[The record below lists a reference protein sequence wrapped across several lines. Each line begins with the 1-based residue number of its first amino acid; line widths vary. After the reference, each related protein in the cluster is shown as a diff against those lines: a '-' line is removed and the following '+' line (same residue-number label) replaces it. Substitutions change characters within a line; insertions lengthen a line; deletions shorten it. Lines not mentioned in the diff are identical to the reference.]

1 MGEKIQDYRE
11 LLQKLGI
18 EELNAMQQEAY
29 QAIAERPEVVLLS
42 PTGTGKTLA
51 FLLPLL
57 DRLEP
62 ELQAVQAL
70 ILTPSR
76 ELALQ
81 IEQVLRDMGSGFKVN
96 AVYGGRSRYKDRQ
109 ELQHPPAVLIG
120 TPGRVAD
127 HFRRD
132 PNLTAH
138 IRTLVLDE
146 FDKSLEVG
154 FAEEM
159 KAIIRA
165 LPALDKKVL
174 TSATQKVDIPA
185 FVGLQDP
192 QTLIFQRQDQR
203 LTLKTVVSPTRDKL
217 ETLGNLLGQL
227 GQARGIIFCNFKD
240 TIRFV
245 SEYLQKKGIDHTA
258 FYGGLEQ
265 IAREQALVQFR
276 NGSHRLLLATDLAA
290 RGIDVPELD
299 FIIHYQLP
307 PRKEEFVHRNGR
319 TARMHSEGIAY
330 LLRHQEEYLPDFVEG
345 ASDLYLQE
353 SPPPPPTAWATLL
366 LSGGRRDKISKGD
379 VAGFLIKQGDL
390 LADQVGLI
398 ELKQDCAFVAVPRQQ
413 ARQLVNRLNNG
424 RLKKKKVR
432 VSLLP

>member
-1 MGEKIQDYRE
+1 MTDKTKDHRE

-18 EELNAMQQEAY
+18 EELNQMQQEAY
-29 QAIAERPEVVLLS
+29 QAIAERAEVVLLS

-57 DRLEP
+57 DRLDP
-62 ELQAVQAL
+62 ELEAVQAL

-96 AVYGGRSRYKDRQ
+96 AVYGGRSKYKDRQ
-109 ELQHPPAVLIG
+109 DLQHLPAILIG

-127 HFRRD
+127 HFRGK
-132 PNLTAH
+132 PTLAAQV
-138 IRTLVLDE
+138 RTLVLDE

-154 FAEEM
+154 FEKEM
-159 KAIIRA
+159 KEIIA
-165 LPALDKKVL
+165 SLPAVDKKVL
-174 TSATQKVDIPA
+174 TSATQKLSIPS
-185 FVGLQDP
+185 FVGLEDP
-192 QTLIFQRQDQR
+192 KTLVFESQEQR
-203 LTLKTVVSPTRDKL
+203 LTLKTVVSSTRDKL
-217 ETLGNLLGQL
+217 EALGNLLGLL
-227 GQARGIIFCNFKD
+227 GEGRGIIFCNFKD

-245 SEYLQKKGIDHTA
+245 SEYLQEKDIGHA
-258 FYGGLEQ
+258 VFYGGLEQ

-276 NGSHRLLLATDLAA
+276 NGTHRVLLATDLAA

-307 PRKEEFVHRNGR
+307 PHQEEFVHRNGR

-330 LLRHQEEYLPDFVEG
+330 LIRHQDEYLPDFVEG
-345 ASDLYLQE
+345 ASDLYLKDC
-353 SPPPPPTAWATLL
+353 PPPPPTEWATLL

-379 VAGFLIKQGDL
+379 IAGFLIKQGAL
-390 LADQVGLI
+390 QADQVGLI
-398 ELKQDCAFVAVPRQQ
+398 ELKQDCAFAAVPRNQ
-413 ARQLVNRLNNG
+413 ARQLVSTLNNG

>member
-1 MGEKIQDYRE
+1 M
-11 LLQKLGI
+11 LQKLGI
-18 EELNAMQQEAY
+18 TELNDMQKKAC
-29 QAIAERPEVVLLS
+29 QAIAERAEVILLS

-62 ELQAVQAL
+62 ELEAVQAL

-96 AVYGGRSRYKDRQ
+96 AVYGGRSRYKDQQ

-132 PNLTAH
+132 PALAAQIH
-138 IRTLVLDE
+138 TLVLDE
-146 FDKSLEVG
+146 FDKSLEIG
-154 FAEEM
+154 FEEEM
-159 KAIIRA
+159 KAIVRT
-165 LPALDKKVL
+165 LPAVDKKVL
-174 TSATQKVDIPA
+174 TSATQKVDAPA
-185 FVGLQDP
+185 FVGLRDP
-192 QTLIFQRQDQR
+192 QTLTFQSEEQR

-217 ETLGNLLGQL
+217 EALGNLLGQL

-245 SEYLQKKGIDHTA
+245 SEYLQKKGIGHAA

-299 FIIHYQLP
+299 FIIDYQLP
-307 PRKEEFVHRNGR
+307 PKKEEFVHRNGR
-319 TARMHSEGIAY
+319 TARMHSEGVAY
-330 LLRHQEEYLPDFVEG
+330 LIRHQEEYLPDFVEG
-345 ASDLYLQE
+345 ASDLYLQD
-353 SPPPPPTAWATLL
+353 SPPPPPTARATLL

-379 VAGFLIKQGDL
+379 IAGFLIKQGGL

-398 ELKQDCAFVAVPRQQ
+398 ELKQDCAFVAVPGNQ
-413 ARQLVNRLNNG
+413 ARQLVSTLNNG
-424 RLKKKKVR
+424 RLKKRKVR
-432 VSLLP
+432 VSLLS

>member
-1 MGEKIQDYRE
+1 MTEKIQDHRV

-18 EELNAMQQEAY
+18 EELNEMQQEAC
-29 QAIAERPEVVLLS
+29 QAIAERDEVVLLS

-57 DRLEP
+57 QRLDP
-62 ELQAVQAL
+62 ELEAVQAL

-96 AVYGGRSRYKDRQ
+96 AVYGGRPKYKDKQ
-109 ELQHPPAVLIG
+109 DLLNPPAVLIG

-127 HFRRD
+127 HLRRD
-132 PNLTAH
+132 PDLAVH
-138 IRTLVLDE
+138 VLTLVLDE

-154 FAEEM
+154 FEKEM
-159 KAIIRA
+159 KEIIST
-165 LPALDKKVL
+165 LPAVNKKVL
-174 TSATQKVDIPA
+174 TSATQKIDIPA
-185 FVGLQDP
+185 FVGLEDP
-192 QTLIFQRQDQR
+192 QTLIFQSREQR
-203 LTLKTVVSPTRDKL
+203 LTLKTIVSPTRDKL
-217 ETLGNLLGQL
+217 EALGNLLGQL

-245 SEYLQKKGIDHTA
+245 SEYLQEKGIGYAA
-258 FYGGLEQ
+258 FYGGLGQ

-276 NGSHRLLLATDLAA
+276 NGTHRLLLATDLAA

-307 PRKEEFVHRNGR
+307 PRNEEFVHRNGR
-319 TARMHSEGIAY
+319 TARMRSEGIAY
-330 LLRHQEEYLPDFVEG
+330 LIRHQDEYLPDFVEG
-345 ASDLYLQE
+345 ASDLYLQDSP
-353 SPPPPPTAWATLL
+353 SPPPTTWATLL

-379 VAGFLIKQGDL
+379 IAGFLIKQGGL

-398 ELKQDCAFVAVPRQQ
+398 ELKQDCAFVAVPRKQ
-413 ARQLVNRLNNG
+413 ARQLVSMLNNG
-424 RLKKKKVR
+424 RLKKKKIR
-432 VSLLP
+432 VSLLS

>member
-1 MGEKIQDYRE
+1 MTDKIQDHQV

-29 QAIAERPEVVLLS
+29 RTIAERAEVVLLS

-51 FLLPLL
+51 FLLPLI
-57 DRLEP
+57 DRLETGL
-62 ELQAVQAL
+62 EAVQAL
-70 ILTPSR
+70 ILTPTR

-96 AVYGGRSRYKDRQ
+96 AVYGGRSKYKDRQ
-109 ELQHPPAVLIG
+109 DLQHPPAILIG

-132 PNLTAH
+132 PALATQV
-138 IRTLVLDE
+138 RTLVLDE

-154 FAEEM
+154 FEKEM
-159 KAIIRA
+159 KEIIRA
-165 LPALDKKVL
+165 LPAVDKKIL
-174 TSATQKVDIPA
+174 TSATQKLDIPDFA
-185 FVGLQDP
+185 GLQDP
-192 QTLIFQRQDQR
+192 QTLMFQSQEQR
-203 LTLKTVVSPTRDKL
+203 LTIKTVVSPTRDKL
-217 ETLGNLLGQL
+217 EALGNLLGQL
-227 GQARGIIFCNFKD
+227 GQGRGIIFCNFKD
-240 TIRFV
+240 SIHFV
-245 SEYLQKKGIDHTA
+245 SEYLRKKGIGHTA
-258 FYGGLEQ
+258 FYGGMEQ

-276 NGSHRLLLATDLAA
+276 NGTHRLLLATDLAA

-299 FIIHYQLP
+299 FIIHFQLP

-319 TARMHSEGIAY
+319 TARMRSEGIAY

-353 SPPPPPTAWATLL
+353 SLPPPPTSWATLL
-366 LSGGRRDKISKGD
+366 LSAGRRDKISKGD
-379 VAGFLIKQGDL
+379 IAGFLIKQGGL
-390 LADQVGLI
+390 PANQVGLI
-398 ELKQDCAFVAVPRQQ
+398 ELKQDCAFAAVPRSQ
-413 ARQLVNRLNNG
+413 AHQLVSMLNNG

>member
-1 MGEKIQDYRE
+1 MAEKDKDQRE

-18 EELNAMQQEAY
+18 DELNKMQQEAC
-29 QAIAERPEVVLLS
+29 QAIAERAEVVLLS

-57 DRLEP
+57 DRLESGL
-62 ELQAVQAL
+62 EVVQAL

-76 ELALQ
+76 ELAMQ

-127 HFRRD
+127 HFRRN
-132 PNLTAH
+132 PALAAH
-138 IRTLVLDE
+138 VRTLVLDE

-154 FAEEM
+154 FEKEM
-159 KAIIRA
+159 KEIINS
-165 LPALDKKVL
+165 LPAVNKKVL
-174 TSATQKVDIPA
+174 TSATQKIDIPA

-192 QTLIFQRQDQR
+192 QTLIFQSQHQR

-217 ETLGNLLGQL
+217 EALSNLLGQL
-227 GQARGIIFCNFKD
+227 GEGRGIIFCNFKD
-240 TIRFV
+240 SIRFV
-245 SEYLQKKGIDHTA
+245 SEYLQEKGVGHA
-258 FYGGLEQ
+258 VFYGGLEQ
-265 IAREQALVQFR
+265 IEREQALVQFR
-276 NGSHRLLLATDLAA
+276 NGTHRVLLATDLAA

-330 LLRHQEEYLPDFVEG
+330 LIRHQEEYLPDFVED
-345 ASDLYLQE
+345 ASDLYLKD
-353 SPPPPPTAWATLL
+353 SPPPPPTAWATIL

-379 VAGFLIKQGDL
+379 IAGFLIKQGGL

-398 ELKQDCAFVAVPRQQ
+398 ELKQDCAFAAVPRNQ
-413 ARQLVNRLNNG
+413 ARQLVSMLNNG

>member
-1 MGEKIQDYRE
+1 MTDKTKDHRE

-18 EELNAMQQEAY
+18 EELNDMQREAY
-29 QAIAERPEVVLLS
+29 QAIAERAEVVLLS

-57 DRLEP
+57 DQLEP
-62 ELQAVQAL
+62 ELEAVQAL

-96 AVYGGRSRYKDRQ
+96 AVYGGRSRYKDKQ
-109 ELQHPPAVLIG
+109 ELQHPPAILIG

-127 HFRRD
+127 HFRRN
-132 PNLTAH
+132 PALAEQIH
-138 IRTLVLDE
+138 TLVLDE

-154 FAEEM
+154 FEQEM
-159 KAIIRA
+159 KEIIGS
-165 LPALDKKVL
+165 LEDLNKKVL
-174 TSATQKVDIPA
+174 TSATQKLSIPA
-185 FVGLQDP
+185 FVGLREP
-192 QTLIFQRQDQR
+192 QTLTFEKQEQR

-217 ETLGNLLGQL
+217 EALGNLLGLL
-227 GQARGIIFCNFKD
+227 GEGRGIIFCNFKD

-245 SEYLQKKGIDHTA
+245 SEYLQEKGIDHTA

-265 IAREQALVQFR
+265 IEREQALVQFR
-276 NGSHRLLLATDLAA
+276 NGTHRLLLATDLAA

-330 LLRHQEEYLPDFVEG
+330 LLRHQEEYLPDFVEE
-345 ASDLYLQE
+345 ASDLYLND

-379 VAGFLIKQGDL
+379 IAGFLIKQGNV

-398 ELKQDCAFVAVPRQQ
+398 ELKQDCAFVAVPRNQ
-413 ARQLVNRLNNG
+413 ARDLVSTLNNG

>member
-1 MGEKIQDYRE
+1 MTEKIQDHRE

-18 EELNAMQQEAY
+18 EALNAMQQEAC
-29 QAIAERPEVVLLS
+29 QAIAERDEVVLLS

-57 DRLEP
+57 ERLKP
-62 ELQAVQAL
+62 ESEAVQAL

-96 AVYGGRSRYKDRQ
+96 AVYGGRSKYKDRND
-109 ELQHPPAVLIG
+109 LQHPPAILIG

-127 HFRRD
+127 HFRSN
-132 PNLTAH
+132 PALATH
-138 IRTLVLDE
+138 IHTLVLDE

-154 FAEEM
+154 FEKEM
-159 KAIIRA
+159 KEIINT
-165 LPALDKKVL
+165 LPEVDKKVL
-174 TSATQKVDIPA
+174 TSATQKTDIPA

-192 QTLIFQRQDQR
+192 QTLVFESQEQR

-217 ETLGNLLGQL
+217 EALGNLLGQL
-227 GQARGIIFCNFKD
+227 GQGRGIIFCNFKD

-245 SEYLQKKGIDHTA
+245 SEYLQDKGIGHA
-258 FYGGLEQ
+258 VFYGGLEQ

-276 NGSHRLLLATDLAA
+276 NGTHRLLLATDLAA

-319 TARMHSEGIAY
+319 TARMRSEGIAY
-330 LLRHQEEYLPDFVEG
+330 LIRHQDEYLPEFVEG
-345 ASDLYLQE
+345 ASDLYLKD
-353 SPPPPPTAWATLL
+353 SPPPPTTAWATLL

-379 VAGFLIKQGDL
+379 VAGFLIKQGGL
-390 LADQVGLI
+390 KADQVGLI
-398 ELKQDCAFVAVPRQQ
+398 ELKQDCAFAAVPRNQ
-413 ARQLVNRLNNG
+413 ARQLVGMLNNG

-432 VSLLP
+432 VGLLP